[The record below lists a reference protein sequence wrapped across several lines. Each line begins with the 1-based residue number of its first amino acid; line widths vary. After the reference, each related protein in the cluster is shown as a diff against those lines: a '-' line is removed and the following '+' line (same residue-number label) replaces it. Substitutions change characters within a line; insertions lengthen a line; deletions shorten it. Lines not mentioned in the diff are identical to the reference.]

1 MNPDKS
7 YESNWLSWVSPLRL
21 PYVFPSLSQYIP
33 IYHGCSTKTDT
44 WGNKWP
50 TEPFWGLFKGTL
62 LSPCRFHHFEIFT
75 SHYSQTCHMIYCR
88 LYFLFFTWIVYMYI
102 YIYTY
107 SRLYSRIIYY
117 RLTIGFS
124 IDFFQTYYH
133 VRHFVSSF
141 AFRGHAFE
149 GPAWYP
155 CRARDSRS
163 GRLGWSVVSDHGW
176 VHGQWLLLKLNI
188 PNMVKCNDHV
198 SWQNRDRFFFWVQ
211 SGFEAFC
218 SNCTCAFLHG
228 MF

>member
-88 LYFLFFTWIVYMYI
+88 L
-102 YIYTY
+102 
-107 SRLYSRIIYY
+107 
-117 RLTIGFS
+117 
-124 IDFFQTYYH
+124 D
-133 VRHFVSSF
+133 
-141 AFRGHAFE
+141 
-149 GPAWYP
+149 PP
-155 CRARDSRS
+155 
-163 GRLGWSVVSDHGW
+163 VSDTPMPILHD
-176 VHGQWLLLKLNI
+176 I
-188 PNMVKCNDHV
+188 
-198 SWQNRDRFFFWVQ
+198 VQ
-211 SGFEAFC
+211 SSCLKAMPWSPYVSGFPILC
-218 SNCTCAFLHG
+218 SCRFRDGSTLNSDRGTWNGETQVLSIGSCRKEPQLTEPNEQSVYSKWFKSI
-228 MF
+228 